1 MVQDVSKTDKECL
14 ETKFW
19 LNLLKDTNYISLQ
32 AFNSIYTD
40 ADEISKI
47 LFSILKSSRLT
58 K

>member
-1 MVQDVSKTDKECL
+1 MVQDATKAYKECL

-19 LNLLKDTNYISLQ
+19 LNLLKDTKYISPK
-32 AFNSIYTD
+32 AFNSIHAD
-40 ADEISKI
+40 ADELSKI